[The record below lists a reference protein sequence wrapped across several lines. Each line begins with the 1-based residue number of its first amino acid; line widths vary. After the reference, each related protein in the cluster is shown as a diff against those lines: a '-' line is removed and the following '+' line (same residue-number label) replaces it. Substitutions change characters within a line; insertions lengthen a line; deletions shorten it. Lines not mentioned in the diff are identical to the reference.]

1 MYSDCDYLFMLVILL
16 RRLIIIP
23 YCSHQSHMFV
33 YRVITSNAFGQLIV
47 IRIGYVYFVYDA
59 LCLFALTLLF
69 VHAPFFAWR
78 IDSHY
83 TTGISIGQNREFM
96 IFCLIM
102 TLNSLIVT
110 FSVKVQTEI
119 NLFMWTFVIW
129 RCICCT
135 CIQHHHSGVVQ
146 CRCIYFWRVKISDFL
161 NYMIFNS
168 NGIFAYLSGMWLS
181 LDVIFNTGNFIG
193 TDFAT

>member
-69 VHAPFFAWR
+69 VHAPFLRGELTR
-78 IDSHY
+78 I
-83 TTGISIGQNREFM
+83 
-96 IFCLIM
+96 
-102 TLNSLIVT
+102 TLQGLVLGRI
-110 FSVKVQTEI
+110 E
-119 NLFMWTFVIW
+119 NL
-129 RCICCT
+129 
-135 CIQHHHSGVVQ
+135 
-146 CRCIYFWRVKISDFL
+146 
-161 NYMIFNS
+161 
-168 NGIFAYLSGMWLS
+168 
-181 LDVIFNTGNFIG
+181 
-193 TDFAT
+193 